1 MRRCAAGSRSS
12 GTRARSRKG
21 RHWSGS
27 FGSCLPLAQS
37 LTPPQSRQMPGYSV
51 PRGAQRHGSGQ
62 QYRGNGAGWC
72 TSPLLCLVARSDT
85 EGRAR
90 MVCCRTDCL
99 QHLGPP
105 SEPSTGLSAADA
117 PRLADAG
124 RAIRQWQPDGSPSC
138 NATMLPNSHPRAASG
153 HARRQAAATEVAL
166 PQSPGPPLR
175 QSDARNR
182 SVSQHGSL
190 SRSSKRPL
198 LAGSDRFV
206 ALRRRMPIT
215 TVKRI
220 LSSRSDVIA
229 QRELASA
236 SSGPRSCTRH

>member
-12 GTRARSRKG
+12 GTRARSRKE
-21 RHWSGS
+21 RRRSGS

-37 LTPPQSRQMPGYSV
+37 LTPPHWRQMPGYSA
-51 PRGAQRHGSGQ
+51 PRGDERHGSGQ
-62 QYRGNGAGWC
+62 QYRGNGAGWW

-105 SEPSTGLSAADA
+105 SENLA
-117 PRLADAG
+117 PQQTHRVLRMPAEPFVNDSRTDRPVAMPL
-124 RAIRQWQPDGSPSC
+124 RCRTAIPERHTAMPDGSP
-138 NATMLPNSHPRAASG
+138 PPPRWRWPS
-153 HARRQAAATEVAL
+153 RPDPR
-166 PQSPGPPLR
+166 LR
-175 QSDARNR
+175 QHDARNR
-182 SVSQHGSL
+182 SVLQHGSL

-229 QRELASA
+229 QREPASA